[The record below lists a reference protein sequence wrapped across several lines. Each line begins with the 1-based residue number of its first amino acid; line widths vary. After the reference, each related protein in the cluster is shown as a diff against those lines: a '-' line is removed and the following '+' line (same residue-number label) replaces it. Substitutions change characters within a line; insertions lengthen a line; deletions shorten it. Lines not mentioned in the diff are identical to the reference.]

1 MFEGEPGI
9 SDADIF
15 HTASQLIERYGLDA
29 VTVAGMRA
37 EELLTDGN
45 MDGYRMWKR
54 VGMVIDDMS
63 AAGAPEDIN
72 LH

>member
-1 MFEGEPGI
+1 MLGKPGI

-15 HTASQLIERYGLDA
+15 HTASKLIERYGLDA

-37 EELLTDGN
+37 EELLTNGN
-45 MDGYRMWKR
+45 MEGYRMWKR

-63 AAGAPEDIN
+63 AAGAPTGTN

>member
-1 MFEGEPGI
+1 MLGKPEI

-15 HTASQLIERYGLDA
+15 YTASKLIERHGLDA
-29 VTVAGMRA
+29 VMIAGMRA
-37 EELLTDGN
+37 EELLTNGN

-63 AAGAPEDIN
+63 TACAPQGSNI
-72 LH
+72 H